1 MFLIKGNSGCE
12 LTLLDNGMCP
22 TVKKSCKKS
31 YKERLSAQSRKQNKY
46 GEFLKRHT
54 GHKFVAPKIIN
65 EHFEESPF
73 YFEMEY
79 FNGLDPLIYF
89 ENSGKTKIQKFTES
103 ILLLIDK
110 EIKECSLK
118 DVSNDLQK
126 KCSTTIEN
134 VRRNKSSLL
143 KEQDLLECAQLFEK
157 KWSSPVLLPVGIS
170 HGDLTFSNILI
181 DDHKDSICLIDF
193 LDSFIETPL
202 FDIVK
207 IRQDTKFLWTFLMHK
222 NLRNKAKIEICF
234 SHLDKI
240 IHEKYNSYEW
250 YRKHYTPSQILNMLR
265 VDQYTTNKEV
275 ATLIKNSIGFLL
287 NEAKNDPYNTCSR

>member
-1 MFLIKGNSGCE
+1 M
-12 LTLLDNGMCP
+12 
-22 TVKKSCKKS
+22 
-31 YKERLSAQSRKQNKY
+31 
-46 GEFLKRHT
+46 
-54 GHKFVAPKIIN
+54 
-65 EHFEESPF
+65 
-73 YFEMEY
+73 
-79 FNGLDPLIYF
+79 
-89 ENSGKTKIQKFTES
+89 
-103 ILLLIDK
+103 
-110 EIKECSLK
+110 
-118 DVSNDLQK
+118 
-126 KCSTTIEN
+126 
-134 VRRNKSSLL
+134 
-143 KEQDLLECAQLFEK
+143 
-157 KWSSPVLLPVGIS
+157 GIS